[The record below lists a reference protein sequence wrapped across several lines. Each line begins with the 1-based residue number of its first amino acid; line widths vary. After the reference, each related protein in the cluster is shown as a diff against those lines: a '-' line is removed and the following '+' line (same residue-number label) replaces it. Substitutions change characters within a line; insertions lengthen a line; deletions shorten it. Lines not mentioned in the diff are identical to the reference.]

1 MKWLEKEE
9 VIRISYRKKGE
20 EKAIF
25 ASSKEALETSKIG
38 AFSEGGTLLTIN
50 KEVELLHLKRASLL
64 NIKKIE
70 CQNKE
75 TILKVEECELEPL
88 TIFKKG
94 KVILET
100 STFDSSKEKYYPYHL
115 LFEENAYV
123 EFILGNKGVY
133 ENHIFQL
140 NKVKNIKITGN
151 ASKLI
156 IRETNRTENSYLQNV
171 YIQEVTHYVADVL
184 NAKNVVIEESEVDS
198 ISLLRYQTLSITNA
212 TISSKTSY
220 SVLNLEAGEI
230 KIENSVL
237 EGKVI
242 LLPDGTFKPEN
253 GSLIYKEK
261 INQPQGSNEVQKN
274 RMIPFSSRTLQIP
287 VQAMYSYYNNL
298 KDTQKAEEY
307 FKRVA
312 DVLERDN
319 QKRARIRN

>member
-140 NKVKNIKITGN
+140 NKN
-151 ASKLI
+151 
-156 IRETNRTENSYLQNV
+156 Q
-171 YIQEVTHYVADVL
+171 VL
-184 NAKNVVIEESEVDS
+184 V
-198 ISLLRYQTLSITNA
+198 LL
-212 TISSKTSY
+212 
-220 SVLNLEAGEI
+220 
-230 KIENSVL
+230 
-237 EGKVI
+237 
-242 LLPDGTFKPEN
+242 
-253 GSLIYKEK
+253 
-261 INQPQGSNEVQKN
+261 
-274 RMIPFSSRTLQIP
+274 
-287 VQAMYSYYNNL
+287 
-298 KDTQKAEEY
+298 
-307 FKRVA
+307 
-312 DVLERDN
+312 
-319 QKRARIRN
+319 

>member
-1 MKWLEKEE
+1 M
-9 VIRISYRKKGE
+9 
-20 EKAIF
+20 
-25 ASSKEALETSKIG
+25 
-38 AFSEGGTLLTIN
+38 
-50 KEVELLHLKRASLL
+50 
-64 NIKKIE
+64 
-70 CQNKE
+70 
-75 TILKVEECELEPL
+75 
-88 TIFKKG
+88 
-94 KVILET
+94 
-100 STFDSSKEKYYPYHL
+100 
-115 LFEENAYV
+115 
-123 EFILGNKGVY
+123 GNKGVY